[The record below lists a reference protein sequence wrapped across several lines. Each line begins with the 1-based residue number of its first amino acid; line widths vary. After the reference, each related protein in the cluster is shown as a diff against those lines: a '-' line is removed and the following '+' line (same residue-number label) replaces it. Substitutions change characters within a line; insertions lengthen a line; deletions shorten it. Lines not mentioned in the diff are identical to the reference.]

1 MQQYLCSC
9 LFGHLNK
16 IFAVSVPLW
25 ILTEALAVCHLSSV
39 LSVLL
44 GVRKQLFPF
53 CVPLLPVVSRLS
65 GLSHGLPKL

>member
-44 GVRKQLFPF
+44 GVRKQQAVSFL
-53 CVPLLPVVSRLS
+53 CSPLVSCF
-65 GLSHGLPKL
+65 